1 MYISLNYVQ
10 NIDFNFLKV
19 IRFIISNFLLVIMKG
34 NTMVGYLVLENGEI
48 FEGERIGYNVDT
60 ACEVVFNTGMV
71 GYIETFTD
79 PSYAGQ
85 GIVMTYPLIGNYGII
100 PEDTESDKIWAKA
113 VFIHELAEFES
124 NFRTK
129 ENLEKFLRDYKI
141 PGLTNIN
148 TRKLTKIL
156 RDAGTMKGY
165 ITSNINDIDDIM
177 QKIKEYEVGKVVD
190 IVTSKEIKVYGKGK
204 KKKVALMDYGFK
216 HNIVNSLLKRDVEVT
231 VFPADTP
238 AEEIIAMKPDGI
250 MLSNG
255 PGDPKDCEFQ
265 IKNVKKLYDTNI
277 PILGICL
284 GHQLMGIA
292 LGAKTA
298 KLKYG
303 HRGPNHPVKD
313 LKEDRVH
320 ITSQNHGYYILDES
334 INKDVAEI
342 SHINLN
348 DGTVEGL
355 RYKNKKIFTVQFHP
369 EACPGPED
377 TAYIFDEFIDMM
389 SL

>member
-1 MYISLNYVQ
+1 MI
-10 NIDFNFLKV
+10 
-19 IRFIISNFLLVIMKG
+19 
-34 NTMVGYLVLENGEI
+34 GYLVLENGDI

-100 PEDTESDKIWAKA
+100 PEDSESDKIWAKA
-113 VFIHELAEFES
+113 IFIHDLAEFES

-129 ENLEKFLRDYKI
+129 QNLDKFLKDFRV
-141 PGLTNIN
+141 PGLTNVN
-148 TRKLTKIL
+148 TRKLTKVL
-156 RDAGTMKGY
+156 RNSGTMKGY
-165 ITSNINDIDDIM
+165 LTSNISNM
-177 QKIKEYEVGKVVD
+177 NEIKERIKAYTVGNVVD
-190 IVTSKEIKVYGKGK
+190 LVTSREIKTYGKGK
-204 KKKVALMDYGFK
+204 NKRVALLDYGFK

-231 VFPADTP
+231 VFPANTT
-238 AEEIIAMKPDGI
+238 AEKIIAFKPDGI

-265 IKNVKKLYDTNI
+265 IRNLKRLYEQNI

-292 LGAKTA
+292 TGAKTA

-313 LKEDRVH
+313 LKKDRVY
-320 ITSQNHGYYILDES
+320 ITSQNHGYYILEGS
-334 INKDVAEI
+334 VNPKIAEV

-348 DGTVEGL
+348 DRTVEGL
-355 RYKNKKIFTVQFHP
+355 KYKNKNISTVQFHP

-377 TAYIFDEFIDMM
+377 TAYIFDDFVK

>member
-19 IRFIISNFLLVIMKG
+19 IR
-34 NTMVGYLVLENGEI
+34 

>member
-1 MYISLNYVQ
+1 
-10 NIDFNFLKV
+10 
-19 IRFIISNFLLVIMKG
+19 
-34 NTMVGYLVLENGEI
+34 MVGYLVLENGEI
-48 FEGERIGYNVDT
+48 FEGERIGANVDT
-60 ACEVVFNTGMV
+60 ACEVVFNTGMA

-85 GIVMTYPLIGNYGII
+85 GIVMTYPLIGNYGVI
-100 PEDTESDKIWAKA
+100 PEDTESDNIWAKA

-129 ENLEKFLRDYKI
+129 FNLDKFLRDYKI
-141 PGLTNIN
+141 PGITNMN

-156 RDAGTMKGY
+156 RDAGTMRGY
-165 ITSNINDIDDIM
+165 VTSNISNIDGIM
-177 QKIKEYEVGKVVD
+177 EKIKAYEVGKVVD
-190 IVTSKEIKVYGKGK
+190 QVTSKEIKVYGKGK
-204 KKKVALMDYGFK
+204 NIRIALMDYGFK
-216 HNIVNSLLKRDVEVT
+216 HNIVNSLLKRGAEVT
-231 VFPADTP
+231 VFPANTP
-238 AEEIIAMKPDGI
+238 AEKVIALKPDGI

-255 PGDPKDCEFQ
+255 PGDPKDCTVQ
-265 IKNVKKLYDTNI
+265 IENVKKLYNTNI

-292 LGAKTA
+292 NGAKTA

-313 LKEDRVH
+313 LSTGKVY
-320 ITSQNHGYYILDES
+320 ITSQNHGYYIVEES
-334 INKDVAEI
+334 VNKDIAEV

-355 RYKNKKIFTVQFHP
+355 RYKNKDIFTVQFHP

-377 TAYIFDEFIDMM
+377 TAYIFDEFID
-389 SL
+389 LIKTNKK